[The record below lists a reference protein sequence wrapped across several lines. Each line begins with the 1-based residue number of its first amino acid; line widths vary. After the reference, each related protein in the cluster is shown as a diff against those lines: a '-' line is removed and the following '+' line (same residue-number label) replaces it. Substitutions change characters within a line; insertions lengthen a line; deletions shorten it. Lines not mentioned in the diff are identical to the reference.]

1 MFDKEFWLN
10 TKKANLFVNE
20 EKQFFHNHANEILSF
35 KTNYKKKFIDALS
48 EEINITP
55 RVKTESKN
63 PCRGIKANDL
73 NKEIR
78 ILLRNSMSELR
89 EEVNQENGVYYYSN
103 KEKKQVA
110 GFDFAILNSMRNLH
124 KLHDLCFGKLR
135 YEDGNRRWSKFL
147 KNNPDLLKYANS
159 IDLKK
164 EKKNDDIPLILGEIQ
179 FGNWALAYRDFFKV
193 LKANV
198 QTSVDCLIYICPT
211 GQLESMLS
219 DGIVTFDKTK
229 KIIKEFEKVISIPIW
244 LIGIDLNV
252 KK

>member
-1 MFDKEFWLN
+1 ME
-10 TKKANLFVNE
+10 
-20 EKQFFHNHANEILSF
+20 
-35 KTNYKKKFIDALS
+35 
-48 EEINITP
+48 
-55 RVKTESKN
+55 
-63 PCRGIKANDL
+63 
-73 NKEIR
+73 
-78 ILLRNSMSELR
+78 
-89 EEVNQENGVYYYSN
+89 
-103 KEKKQVA
+103 
-110 GFDFAILNSMRNLH
+110 
-124 KLHDLCFGKLR
+124 
-135 YEDGNRRWSKFL
+135 
-147 KNNPDLLKYANS
+147 YANS
-159 IDLKK
+159 IDFKK

-229 KIIKEFEKVISIPIW
+229 KIIKEFEKVINIPIW